1 MESKDNFFYNNIKD
15 NQVPLNIDPLNQN
28 SLSGKII
35 NMNNS
40 QQELFDF
47 YESSEKE
54 KEKDSVIEE
63 ELGNDKKMFD
73 FLTKDLINKM
83 TLISPI
89 PKQKLPQKMPIIEN
103 LMQEK
108 KESFE
113 EKDEEDLSPDEEEEE
128 ESDDSDIED
137 FKPKKENIKYKSEKE
152 INKKRVHFKEE
163 ENKDKNNDNKKDKE
177 NNKNSLNRTFS
188 YNINDKNNKENCNAS
203 NASSFFEITSKH
215 LKKELEH
222 EHSYYSDI
230 NKSHNYLPKFSL
242 ELNIN
247 ENNNNSIRLS
257 NNNISQNNESL
268 QNDNLNF
275 NINPNQFFGVYNQM
289 NFEKN
294 NVSNDESTN
303 TNKTNNLINFDGIL
317 NNSKNESMNVQE
329 QSQKEKL
336 INLSKANINNIQPY
350 IPKNTFKKKEK
361 NKQLNPTQQFFNN
374 NFSNSN
380 NYINFNN
387 NYYNQ
392 NENYLFN
399 NNNNQNNNNINP
411 NNNFNQNAV
420 NLQYHNF
427 SNNSMNK
434 QIPSKMSINS
444 NIFDVNI
451 NKNNLM
457 IPQKYFEDIKIKMPN
472 MNNHPMNFQNVK
484 NHINNNIPKSSI
496 NMNNMNNNINLYNIN
511 YNNNYINLIN
521 PINKNQNIKKEE
533 QILRDKKEIKPQ
545 MYNIINNNDVK
556 NLNPEDYL
564 VKMFGR
570 LGWICCQCNNFNFE
584 TRNKCNR
591 CQAIK
596 KPKLKDEIFKKKDNK
611 KNKKKNKERKTDW
624 LCLNCQ
630 NLNYGFR
637 KNCNRCKIE
646 RKEDFPSIYLEPN
659 QKINGNNNNMV
670 LMNNYAKIQMQNG
683 LSNNNMNKNASNF
696 INNSI
701 NKNNNNANYSY
712 NSSNNNNSNINSN
725 SFNNNLSNNFN
736 SFGINNNNK
745 FIGYPNFYNNNYNN
759 N

>member
-1 MESKDNFFYNNIKD
+1 
-15 NQVPLNIDPLNQN
+15 
-28 SLSGKII
+28 
-35 NMNNS
+35 
-40 QQELFDF
+40 
-47 YESSEKE
+47 
-54 KEKDSVIEE
+54 
-63 ELGNDKKMFD
+63 
-73 FLTKDLINKM
+73 
-83 TLISPI
+83 
-89 PKQKLPQKMPIIEN
+89 
-103 LMQEK
+103 
-108 KESFE
+108 
-113 EKDEEDLSPDEEEEE
+113 
-128 ESDDSDIED
+128 
-137 FKPKKENIKYKSEKE
+137 
-152 INKKRVHFKEE
+152 
-163 ENKDKNNDNKKDKE
+163 
-177 NNKNSLNRTFS
+177 
-188 YNINDKNNKENCNAS
+188 
-203 NASSFFEITSKH
+203 
-215 LKKELEH
+215 
-222 EHSYYSDI
+222 
-230 NKSHNYLPKFSL
+230 
-242 ELNIN
+242 
-247 ENNNNSIRLS
+247 
-257 NNNISQNNESL
+257 
-268 QNDNLNF
+268 
-275 NINPNQFFGVYNQM
+275 
-289 NFEKN
+289 
-294 NVSNDESTN
+294 
-303 TNKTNNLINFDGIL
+303 
-317 NNSKNESMNVQE
+317 
-329 QSQKEKL
+329 
-336 INLSKANINNIQPY
+336 
-350 IPKNTFKKKEK
+350 
-361 NKQLNPTQQFFNN
+361 
-374 NFSNSN
+374 
-380 NYINFNN
+380 
-387 NYYNQ
+387 
-392 NENYLFN
+392 
-399 NNNNQNNNNINP
+399 
-411 NNNFNQNAV
+411 
-420 NLQYHNF
+420 
-427 SNNSMNK
+427 
-434 QIPSKMSINS
+434 
-444 NIFDVNI
+444 
-451 NKNNLM
+451 M

-659 QKINGNNNNMV
+659 QKINGNNNMV
-670 LMNNYAKIQMQNG
+670 LMNNYAKMQMQNG

-712 NSSNNNNSNINSN
+712 NSSNNNNS
-725 SFNNNLSNNFN
+725 FNNDLSNNFN